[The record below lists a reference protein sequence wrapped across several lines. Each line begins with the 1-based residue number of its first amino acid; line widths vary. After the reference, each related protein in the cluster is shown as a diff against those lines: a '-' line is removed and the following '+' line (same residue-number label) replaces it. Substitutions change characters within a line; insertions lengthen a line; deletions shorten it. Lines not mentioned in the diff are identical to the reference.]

1 MTIGLED
8 KFSIQELLAR
18 AALGYD
24 ERDTEMLAE
33 CFAEAAEMTMCIA
46 GGDLIGPFMGRAGIL
61 SLMVEAM
68 ATQTDV
74 RRHVIS
80 NIVFL
85 DKAKESALVLSNLTL
100 LATENGAINLLSAGL
115 YRDEVVKAEGAWR
128 IAKRHLDLDKSY

>member
-1 MTIGLED
+1 
-8 KFSIQELLAR
+8 
-18 AALGYD
+18 
-24 ERDTEMLAE
+24 
-33 CFAEAAEMTMCIA
+33 
-46 GGDLIGPFMGRAGIL
+46 
-61 SLMVEAM
+61 MVEAM

-100 LATENGAINLLSAGL
+100 LATENGATNLLSAGL